1 MATHKY
7 IDRICAAVLALTL
20 VLALLFVNGE
30 ALGLQAAERTMGY
43 ENRLFDSSRVHTID
57 IVMDDWD
64 SFIETC
70 ENEEYQLCALVI
82 DGEAERKAAIRAKG
96 NTSLTSVA
104 SYGNDRYSFKVEFDH
119 YDSGN
124 TYYGLD
130 KLSLNN
136 LIQDNTYMKDFLVY
150 QLMRRFGAAAP
161 LCSYV
166 SISVNGEPWGLYLA
180 VEGVE
185 DAFLQR
191 NYGGNHGNLYKPDS
205 MSFGGGRGNGGD
217 FHMDDLMEK
226 FGEQLEDLDLTSI
239 KDAWEEGQFRGG
251 RQSQEDRQQG
261 RGGGDFGGMGGG
273 MGSSDVKLQ
282 YIDDDPDSYANIFD
296 NAKTD
301 ITEADKARLIN
312 SLQILSSGENVES
325 VVDVE
330 QVIRYF
336 VVHGFVCNGDSYTGS
351 MIHNYYLYEDGGV
364 MSMIPW
370 DYNLAFGG
378 FQSNNA
384 SSAVNE
390 PIDTP
395 VSGGS
400 LEDRPM
406 LAWIFADEE
415 YTALYHQYYDEF
427 LSAYL
432 ENGACQQLIEDTAA
446 IIAPYVEQD
455 PTKFCTYE
463 EFEAGIEAL
472 KTFCE
477 LRTQSVRGQLDGT
490 IPSTTQDQRT
500 ASATLVSTSGLN
512 LSDMGSMNAGGKG
525 GGPGGGDFGGG
536 MPQMQDGEMPEM
548 PGGGMS
554 QALDGEV
561 PDMPD
566 GEMPQMPGGDI
577 SEMPG
582 GELSEMPD
590 GETPEM
596 PDGASTPAFAPD
608 HGDFTPSED
617 NQPSQPGGQRENGFQ
632 DMGGPSPVGNAGSS
646 VILLAVSV
654 VVLAAGLVF
663 AALFRRR
670 R

>member
-7 IDRICAAVLALTL
+7 IDRVCAVVLALTL
-20 VLALLFVNGE
+20 ALTLLFVNGK
-30 ALGLQAAERTMGY
+30 ALGLQAAERAMGY
-43 ENRLFDSSRVHTID
+43 ENRLFDASRVHTID

-64 SFIETC
+64 GFLETC

-82 DGEAERKAAIRAKG
+82 DGEAERSAAIRAKG

-104 SYGNDRYSFKVEFDH
+104 AYGNDRYSFKVEFDH

-136 LIQDNTYMKDFLVY
+136 LIQDNTCMKDFLVY
-150 QLMRRFGAAAP
+150 QLMGQFGAAAP
-161 LCSYV
+161 LCSYASV
-166 SISVNGEPWGLYLA
+166 SVNGELWGLYLA

-205 MSFGGGRGNGGD
+205 SGFGGGRGNGRAFDMEELMGD
-217 FHMDDLMEK
+217 FDSSSMM
-226 FGEQLEDLDLTSI
+226 GM
-239 KDAWEEGQFRGG
+239 ARGGQFREERQEPGG
-251 RQSQEDRQQG
+251 
-261 RGGGDFGGMGGG
+261 FGGMGGG

-301 ITEADKARLIN
+301 ITEADKARLIR
-312 SLQILSSGENVES
+312 SLQILSGGENVES
-325 VVDVE
+325 VVDAE

-336 VVHGFVCNGDSYTGS
+336 VVHGFVCNGDSYTGG
-351 MIHNYYLYEDGGV
+351 IVHNYYLYEDGGV

-384 SSAVNE
+384 SGAVNE

-427 LSAYL
+427 LSGYL
-432 ENGACQQLIEDTAA
+432 ENGTCQKQIKDTAA
-446 IIAPYVEQD
+446 MIAPYVEQD

-463 EFEAGIEAL
+463 EFETGAEAL

-477 LRTQSVRGQLDGT
+477 LRAQSVRGQLDGA
-490 IPSTTQDQRT
+490 ISSTAQGQQADG
-500 ASATLVSTSGLN
+500 SALVSASGLN
-512 LSDMGSMNAGGKG
+512 LSDMGTMGMG
-525 GGPGGGDFGGG
+525 GGFGRQGEQGG
-536 MPQMQDGEMPEM
+536 QMQ
-548 PGGGMS
+548 
-554 QALDGEV
+554 Q
-561 PDMPD
+561 
-566 GEMPQMPGGDI
+566 
-577 SEMPG
+577 
-582 GELSEMPD
+582 
-590 GETPEM
+590 M
-596 PDGASTPAFAPD
+596 PDGAPPELPDGENMPTFAPGQGNFSPPTD
-608 HGDFTPSED
+608 DRQSPF
-617 NQPSQPGGQRENGFQ
+617 GGQQENRFPNMREGSP
-632 DMGGPSPVGNAGSS
+632 GPDGNAGSGA
-646 VILLAVSV
+646 VLLAVSV
-654 VVLAAGLVF
+654 LTLAAGLVF

>member
-57 IVMDDWD
+57 IVMDDWEG
-64 SFIETC
+64 FIETC

-82 DGEAERKAAIRAKG
+82 DGEAERSAAIRAKG

-150 QLMRRFGAAAP
+150 QLMGQFGAAAP

-166 SISVNGEPWGLYLA
+166 SVSVNGELWGLYLA

-205 MSFGGGRGNGGD
+205 MSFGGGRGNGGAFD
-217 FHMDDLMEK
+217 MEKLMED
-226 FGEQLEDLDLTSI
+226 FDPSAMEGMERG
-239 KDAWEEGQFRGG
+239 GQFRGE
-251 RQSQEDRQQG
+251 RQEP
-261 RGGGDFGGMGGG
+261 GGFGGMGGG

-427 LSAYL
+427 LSTYL
-432 ENGACQQLIEDTAA
+432 ESGACRQLIEDTAA

-463 EFEAGIEAL
+463 EFETGVEAL

-500 ASATLVSTSGLN
+500 ASATLVSTSGLD
-512 LSDMGSMNAGGKG
+512 LSDMGSMNTGGKG

-554 QALDGEV
+554 QTPDGE
-561 PDMPD
+561 PLEMPD
-566 GEMPQMPGGDI
+566 GEMPQIPDGEIPEMPNGDI
-577 SEMPG
+577 PEI
-582 GELSEMPD
+582 PD
-590 GETPEM
+590 GETM
-596 PDGASTPAFAPD
+596 PAFAPD
-608 HGDFTPSED
+608 RGDFTPSED

-632 DMGGPSPVGNAGSS
+632 DMGGPSPSGNAGSS